1 MQVIL
6 VRRYANEFCLVE
18 IHLIFPCRKEDS
30 NNYIL
35 LVHEVFTSI
44 SSLIFSFP
52 IACI

>member
-1 MQVIL
+1 MQMIL
-6 VRRYANEFCLVE
+6 VHRDANEFCFVE

-35 LVHEVFTSI
+35 LAHEVFTSI

-52 IACI
+52 IAYI

>member
-6 VRRYANEFCLVE
+6 LHRDANEFCFVE

-35 LVHEVFTSI
+35 LAHEVFTSI